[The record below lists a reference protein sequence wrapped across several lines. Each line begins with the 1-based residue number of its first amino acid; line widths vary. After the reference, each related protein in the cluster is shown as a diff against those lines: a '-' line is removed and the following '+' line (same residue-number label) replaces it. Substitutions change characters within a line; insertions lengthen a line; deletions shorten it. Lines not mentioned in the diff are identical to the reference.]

1 MSDNLLQLV
10 GGSLNT
16 RHGKRGTKHKRSNLG
31 YHGVEQMNREE
42 CTLPTYSVCEFLCSA
57 M

>member
-10 GGSLNT
+10 GSSLNT
-16 RHGKRGTKHKRSNLG
+16 CHGERCTKHKRRNLEH
-31 YHGVEQMNREE
+31 HGVEQMNREE
-42 CTLPTYSVCEFLCSA
+42 CALPTYSVCEFLCSA